1 MKANR
6 KKSIIFFVII
16 ILAFFGYIFS
26 PIGIK
31 IPSFL
36 LGLGFSVIVFT
47 NSIQLIKSGD
57 KAFGIPFLILTTLLI
72 LFFIVVLLMGFPIV
86 R

>member
-1 MKANR
+1 MEANR

-16 ILAFFGYIFS
+16 ILAFLGYIFG

-47 NSIQLIKSGD
+47 NGIQLIKSGD
-57 KAFGIPFLILTTLLI
+57 NAFGILFLILATLLI